1 MILKFLKREFAMN
14 RWLAGIGLVFSAIYL
29 YGIYYFAGSRLDTL
43 KAMDLNELGDFLA
56 GVFGPVSILW
66 LILGFFQ
73 QGLEL
78 RQNNEALNLQAAEL
92 KNSVDQQKE
101 MVAVTREQV
110 AAELEKI
117 RIEREIRVASLE
129 PVFAFKEI
137 YGYENNGKYF
147 FQGRVTNAGNK
158 ITELTVS
165 VDNENYMIAQSDY
178 PSLLHGGTFDLGIT
192 TPLFEEFSEFAI
204 TLGYRNEEG
213 AYGSKIFKMVP
224 LPREINRGPGFARV
238 NAA

>member
-1 MILKFLKREFAMN
+1 MN
-14 RWLAGIGLVFSAIYL
+14 RWLASIGLFFSAIYL
-29 YGIYYFAGSRLDTL
+29 YGIYYFAGSRLGALQT
-43 KAMDLNELGDFLA
+43 MELNELGDFLA

-110 AAELEKI
+110 AAELERI
-117 RIEREIRVASLE
+117 RVERERRAASLE

-137 YGYENNGKYF
+137 YGHENNGMYF
-147 FQGRVTNAGNK
+147 FQGRITNAGNK

-165 VDNENYMIAQSDY
+165 VDNERYRVAQSEY
-178 PSLLHGGTFDLGIT
+178 PSLLHGGAFDLGMTI
-192 TPLFEEFSEFAI
+192 PRLEDFSEFVI

-213 AYGSKIFKMVP
+213 TYGSKTFKMVP
-224 LPREINRGPGFARV
+224 LPREVNRGPGFVRM